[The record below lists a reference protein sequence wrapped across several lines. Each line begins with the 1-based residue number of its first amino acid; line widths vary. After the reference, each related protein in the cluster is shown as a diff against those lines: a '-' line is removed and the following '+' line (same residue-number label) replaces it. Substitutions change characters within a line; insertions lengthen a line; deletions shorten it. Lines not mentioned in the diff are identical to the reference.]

1 MGELLMINMLFSQ
14 YNFHESWA
22 KDTVSTYITTN
33 DQVLIIPFSF
43 GNKISNGQEWD
54 NAYSRDIGKFYKSI
68 VTPFMEFGIREEHIN
83 WINYFKDT
91 KEEAKG
97 KIRNSNIIF
106 FTGGFPE
113 KMMVRLKEF
122 DLIDEIVQFS
132 GVIIGCSAG
141 AMIQIAEYHITPD
154 EDYYTFSYNRGL
166 NLIKDF
172 DIEVHYEDNDIQ
184 NSYISKVLDEK
195 IDTVYAITDNGGLI
209 IDQQKMMLLGNV
221 RKFSRQ

>member
-1 MGELLMINMLFSQ
+1 MINMLFSQ

-22 KDTVSTYITTN
+22 KDTVAKYINTN
-33 DQVLIIPFSF
+33 DKILIIPFSF
-43 GNKISNGQEWD
+43 DNKISDCQDWE
-54 NAYSRDIGKFYKSI
+54 NAYSRDKGKFYKSI
-68 VTPFMEFGIREEHIN
+68 FTPFMDFGVREENIN

-113 KMMVRLKEF
+113 KSMERLKEF
-122 DLIDEIVQFS
+122 DLIEEIRNFS
-132 GVIIGCSAG
+132 GVIIGSSAG

-154 EDYYTFSYNRGL
+154 EDYQIFSYNEGL
-166 NLIKDF
+166 NLIKSF
-172 DIEVHYEDNDIQ
+172 DIEVHYEGNEVQ
-184 NSYISKVLDEK
+184 KCYINKVLNEK
-195 IDTVYAITDNGGLI
+195 TDTVYAITDTGGI
-209 IDQQKMMLLGNV
+209 IVDLQKVVLLGDT